1 MIVLYCLL
9 GIIGLLLAV
18 ILIRTALFRPK
29 AQPEA
34 KAEAVS
40 FNRDKAISALAEL
53 IADGTVEGIFDSY
66 GEVYMKP

>member
-40 FNRDKAISALAEL
+40 SLFFTALERAKM
-53 IADGTVEGIFDSY
+53 V
-66 GEVYMKP
+66 